1 MTFKVT
7 LVGLLLA
14 FAGLAAG
21 CGVSAAQED
30 TSGEATTGEG
40 GSSGGG
46 GAQQISQTS
55 SPVIGTSYVS
65 PLVELYG
72 DVFIGERSFVAGNTV
87 LRAAPD
93 RRLEIGDETNSQDNV
108 IARALESDSAIGDET
123 SLAHHAL
130 IRDSEVGDFAF
141 VGFQAEIINATVE
154 DGALI
159 SAGSFV
165 EDVTIP
171 EDALLA
177 PGTVVT
183 DQATADGLPTVGT
196 AEEDFKRAVLEVNAE
211 FAEGYVELYEEE
223 GYEEVVAV
231 GPNPKTE
238 FNPEGIEPQ
247 IGSDS
252 EIGEFAR
259 IVGDVRLGPGSEV
272 ADRAAIR
279 ADEGSPIIIGE
290 NAEIDE
296 RVTFHALEET
306 SITVGN
312 NLVAGDDAVLHGP
325 LEVGDNLTVDDDS
338 VVFRVEVGDNV
349 TVGEDVIIQGPASET
364 EDPENLTLVIPGGAV
379 IPDGAVVTDEATLEE
394 ALSET
399 PQEMPETGGVAMES
413 VEELPEH

>member
-1 MTFKVT
+1 MNARTALFS
-7 LVGLLLA
+7 LIA
-14 FAGLAAG
+14 AAAGLSAG
-21 CGVSAAQED
+21 C
-30 TSGEATTGEG
+30 
-40 GSSGGG
+40 GGG
-46 GAQQISQTS
+46 GAAQEGTAEGGSNKGGRQISETS
-55 SPVIGTSYVS
+55 SPVVGTSYVS

-87 LRAAPD
+87 LRAALE
-93 RRLEIGDETNSQDNV
+93 RRLEIGDETNAQDNV
-108 IARALESDSAIGDET
+108 IARALEGDSEIGDRT

-141 VGFQAEIINATVE
+141 VGFQAEVIDATVG

-159 SAGSFV
+159 SAGSHV
-165 EDVTIP
+165 EGVTIP

-183 DQATADGLPTVGT
+183 DQATADELPTVET

-223 GYEEVVAV
+223 GYEAVVAV
-231 GPNPKTE
+231 GPNPETE
-238 FNPEGIEPQ
+238 FNPESVEPQ
-247 IGSDS
+247 IGADS

-259 IVGDVRLGPGSEV
+259 IVGDVRLGPDSEV
-272 ADRAAIR
+272 SDRAAIR
-279 ADEGSPIIIGE
+279 ADEGAPIVIGE

-306 SITVGN
+306 SITVGD

-338 VVFRVEVGDNV
+338 VVFRVVVGDNV
-349 TVGEDVIIQGPASET
+349 TVGEDVVIQGPASET
-364 EDPENLTLVIPGGAV
+364 EDPNDLTLSIPDGAV
-379 IPDGAVVTDEATLEE
+379 IPDGALITDGATLEE

-399 PQEMPETGGVAMES
+399 PQEMPETGGVSPES
-413 VEELPEH
+413 LEGGHDH

>member
-1 MTFKVT
+1 MKARVTFLSLIAVT
-7 LVGLLLA
+7 AVLV
-14 FAGLAAG
+14 AG
-21 CGVSAAQED
+21 CGVSAAQE
-30 TSGEATTGEG
+30 GNAEETTAEE

-46 GAQQISQTS
+46 GAQQISETN

-72 DVFIGERSFVAGNTV
+72 DVYIGERSFIAGNTV

-108 IARALESDSAIGDET
+108 IARALEGDSSIGDET

-130 IRDSEVGDFAF
+130 IRDSEIGDFAF

-154 DGALI
+154 SGALI

-165 EDVTIP
+165 ENVTIP

-183 DQATADGLPTVGT
+183 DQATADALPTVET

-211 FAEGYVELYEEE
+211 FAEGYVELYEKE
-223 GYEEVVAV
+223 GYDAVVGV
-231 GPNPKTE
+231 GPNPQTE
-238 FNPEGIEPQ
+238 FNPESVEPQ
-247 IGSDS
+247 IGARG
-252 EIGEFAR
+252 EVGEFSR
-259 IVGDVRLGPGSEV
+259 IVGDVRLGAGSEV

-279 ADEGSPIIIGE
+279 ADEGAPIVIGE

-306 SITVGN
+306 SITVGD
-312 NLVAGDDAVLHGP
+312 NLIADDDTVLHGP
-325 LEVGDNLTVDDDS
+325 LEVGDNLAVGDDS

-349 TVGEDVIIQGPASET
+349 TVGKDVIIQGPASET
-364 EDPENLTLVIPGGAV
+364 DDPNELTLAIPDGAV
-379 IPDGAVVTDEATLEE
+379 IPEGAVVTDEASLQE

-399 PQEMPETGGVAMES
+399 PQEMPDTGGVALES
-413 VEELPEH
+413 LEGMDDH

>member
-1 MTFKVT
+1 MKVKTT
-7 LVGLLLA
+7 LLPLIAVTAVLV
-14 FAGLAAG
+14 AG
-21 CGVSAAQED
+21 CGVGAAQED
-30 TSGEATTGEG
+30 TSG
-40 GSSGGG
+40 GSSEDQGTNR
-46 GAQQISQTS
+46 ISETS

-87 LRAAPD
+87 LRAAPE
-93 RRLEIGDETNSQDNV
+93 RVLEIGSETNSQDNV
-108 IARALESDSAIGDET
+108 IARALESDSTIGDRT

-141 VGFQAEIINATVE
+141 VGFQAEVINATVE

-159 SAGSFV
+159 SAGSYV

-171 EDALLA
+171 KDALLA

-183 DQATADGLPTVGT
+183 DQATADALPTIET

-231 GPNPKTE
+231 GPNPVTG
-238 FNPEGIEPQ
+238 FNPESIDPQ
-247 IGSDS
+247 IGEDS

-259 IVGDVRLGPGSEV
+259 IVGDVRLGAGSEV

-296 RVTFHALEET
+296 RVTFHALEGT
-306 SITVGN
+306 SITVGD
-312 NLVAGDDAVLHGP
+312 NLAAGDDAVLHGP
-325 LEVGDNLTVDDDS
+325 LEVGDNLTVDDDA
-338 VVFRVEVGDNV
+338 VVFRVVVGSDV

-364 EDPENLTLVIPGGAV
+364 EDPENLTLA
-379 IPDGAVVTDEATLEE
+379 IPDGAVIPEGAVITDEASLQE

-399 PQEMPETGGVAMES
+399 PQEMPDTGGVELET
-413 VEELPEH
+413 VEGTDDR

>member
-1 MTFKVT
+1 MKAQVTFLSLIAVT
-7 LVGLLLA
+7 AVLV
-14 FAGLAAG
+14 AG

-30 TSGEATTGEG
+30 TSGEATTAEE

-46 GAQQISQTS
+46 GDQQISETN
-55 SPVIGTSYVS
+55 SPVFGTSYVS

-87 LRAAPD
+87 LRAAPE

-108 IARALESDSAIGDET
+108 IARALEADSTIGDET

-130 IRDSEVGDFAF
+130 IRDSEIGDFAF
-141 VGFQAEIINATVE
+141 VGFQAEVINATVE

-159 SAGSFV
+159 SAGSYV

-177 PGTVVT
+177 PGTIVT
-183 DQATADGLPTVGT
+183 DQATADALPTVET

-211 FAEGYVELYEEE
+211 FAEGYVELYEKE
-223 GYEEVVAV
+223 GYEAVVAV
-231 GPNPKTE
+231 GPNPQTE
-238 FNPEGIEPQ
+238 FNPESVEPQ
-247 IGSDS
+247 IGA
-252 EIGEFAR
+252 EGEVGEFSR
-259 IVGDVRLGPGSEV
+259 VVGDVRLGAGSEV

-279 ADEGSPIIIGE
+279 ADEGAPIVIGE

-306 SITVGN
+306 SITVGD
-312 NLVAGDDAVLHGP
+312 NLTADDDTVLHGP
-325 LEVGDNLTVDDDS
+325 LEVGDNLAVGNHS
-338 VVFRVEVGDNV
+338 VVFRVVVGDNV

-364 EDPENLTLVIPGGAV
+364 EDPENLTLVIPDGAV
-379 IPDGAVVTDEATLEE
+379 ILDGAVVTDEASLQE

-399 PQEMPETGGVAMES
+399 PQEMPDTGGVALES
-413 VEELPEH
+413 LEGMDDH